1 MLARRLTTILP
12 AMTLTEALDT
22 TRSHRVAGLTGDCL
36 PPADRAGVASIHA
49 AHVDRQRAT
58 TPPGEICP
66 LPL

>member
-12 AMTLTEALDT
+12 TLTLAAAIE
-22 TRSHRVAGLTGDCL
+22 TRRIHSVAGLTGDCL

-49 AHVDRQRAT
+49 AHVNRQRAT